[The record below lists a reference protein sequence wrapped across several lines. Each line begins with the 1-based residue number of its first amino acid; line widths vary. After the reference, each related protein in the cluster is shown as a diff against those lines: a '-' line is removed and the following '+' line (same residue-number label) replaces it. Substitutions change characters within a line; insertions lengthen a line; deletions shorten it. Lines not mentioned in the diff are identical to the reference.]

1 MANLEYERGVQ
12 TTDDSGFEPMGSSMV
27 ERARGKVDDARAALA
42 DADRKVRGFVLEHP
56 LASLVGALAVGYA
69 VGRLLRKL

>member
-1 MANLEYERGVQ
+1 MANVEFERVE
-12 TTDDSGFEPMGSSMV
+12 TEFEPMGPGAV
-27 ERARGKVDDARAALA
+27 ERARMKIEDARAAMS

-56 LASLVGALAVGYA
+56 FVSLVGALAVGYA